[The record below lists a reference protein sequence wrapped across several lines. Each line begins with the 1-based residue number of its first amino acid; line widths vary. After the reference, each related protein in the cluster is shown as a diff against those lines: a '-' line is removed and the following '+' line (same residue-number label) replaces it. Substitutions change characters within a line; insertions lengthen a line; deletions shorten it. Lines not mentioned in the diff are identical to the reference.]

1 MTHHS
6 HPQYYNHMRHAIICA
21 IIAYAAF
28 STHDAGVKILTET
41 YPPGTIMM
49 MNGGL
54 LLLLSIGSLLYLK
67 KISSLWQTPYLRLH
81 LLRAVGVAGVSFL
94 AIKALQTV
102 LLHDFYGILFLSPF
116 VLGILTHFILGEH
129 LGVHR
134 IIAMV
139 VGFVGVLLMAGPEFA
154 HFVPGYIYVLIML
167 FFVSFHLLITRKLGN
182 RDPWPL
188 FSFFPGLGMF
198 TLGSILSVADGS
210 LFSSLPAH
218 IHATLEG
225 SLGTGLSPLFLI
237 TGLCLFTAQVMI
249 ARAYGLTPL
258 TSIVIPYVYT
268 QMIWGTA
275 YGYVLFGTIP
285 AIEAVIGACLVIT
298 SGIGSLFYERH
309 VRKKTLSAH
318 ALGHVNP

>member
-1 MTHHS
+1 MPPHS
-6 HPQYYNHMRHAIICA
+6 QYYNHMRHAIICA

-28 STHDAGVKILTET
+28 STHDAGVKILTKT

-49 MNGGL
+49 MNGSM

-81 LLRAVGVAGVSFL
+81 ALRALGVGGVSFL
-94 AIKALQTV
+94 AIKGLQTV
-102 LLHDFYGILFLSPF
+102 PLHDFYGILFLSPF
-116 VLGILTHFILGEH
+116 VLGLLTHFILGEH
-129 LGVHR
+129 LGTHR

-139 VGFVGVLLMAGPEFA
+139 IGFLGVLLMAGPEFA
-154 HFVPGYIYVLIML
+154 QVTPGYLYVLIML

-188 FSFFPGLGMF
+188 FSFFPGLGML
-198 TLGSILSVADGS
+198 TIGSILSLADGS

-218 IHATLEG
+218 IHATLGG
-225 SLGTGLSPLFLI
+225 SLGTGLSPLFI
-237 TGLCLFTAQVMI
+237 ATGLCLFIAQVMI

-268 QMIWGTA
+268 QMLWGTA

-285 AIEAVIGACLVIT
+285 APEAVIGACLVIT

-309 VRKKTLSAH
+309 LRKKTVSAPAAAH
-318 ALGHVNP
+318 P